1 MLSFLIY
8 ITVTSITPGPS
19 NLFIMLS
26 SKTFGIKG
34 ASRFIAGILAGFL
47 FLACLSLVLLYTL
60 NDLLPEIQSV
70 LKYLGFVYLLYLA
83 YKTFKMSVDEDESKA
98 YQSFKSGFLIQIFNM
113 KSLLIFI
120 TLLGAFIMQIADDLV
135 TTIIYMAITVI
146 VGWLYLLIWG
156 FAGSFLK
163 DLLNKYDLPFRIV
176 MSLLLVYSAISI
188 FL

>member
-70 LKYLGFVYLLYLA
+70 LKYSVLYTYYILPI
-83 YKTFKMSVDEDESKA
+83 KPLKCQLMKMKVK
-98 YQSFKSGFLIQIFNM
+98 LINHSNQ
-113 KSLLIFI
+113 
-120 TLLGAFIMQIADDLV
+120 AF
-135 TTIIYMAITVI
+135 
-146 VGWLYLLIWG
+146 
-156 FAGSFLK
+156 
-163 DLLNKYDLPFRIV
+163 
-176 MSLLLVYSAISI
+176 
-188 FL
+188 